1 MQLCYTHVLLTTKGS
16 YDESDFKTMRRCK
29 KKKVQIFFF
38 KNHEKRLLVFHQLNQ
53 PLCMDGEDEAIS
65 VPFQNNWAESLTLL
79 PITSYPKEKVQFT
92 PLNYRQSLDNPLNY
106 NLVQFTP

>member
-29 KKKVQIFFF
+29 KKSTNNFLK
-38 KNHEKRLLVFHQLNQ
+38 KNHEKRPLVFHQLNQ

-65 VPFQNNWAESLTLL
+65 VPFQNNWAKSLTLL
-79 PITSYPKEKVQFT
+79 PITIYLKEKVQFT